1 MPKQVGSVQCMSA
14 ITFGMLLVT
23 FAEILTLPP
32 VKPGRPWRQSRTQT
46 THALELLF
54 NYFLYKLLNL
64 IYEDDS

>member
-1 MPKQVGSVQCMSA
+1 MP
-14 ITFGMLLVT
+14 LVT
-23 FAEILTLPP
+23 FAEILTRPP